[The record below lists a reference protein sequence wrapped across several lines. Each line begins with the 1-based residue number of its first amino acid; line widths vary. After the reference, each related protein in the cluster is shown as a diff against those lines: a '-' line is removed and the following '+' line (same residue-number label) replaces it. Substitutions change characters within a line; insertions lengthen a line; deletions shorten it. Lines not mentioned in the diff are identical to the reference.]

1 MKKRK
6 LKKIES
12 LFKKK
17 KTLVR
22 QTNEVGRNLDFLINE
37 MWGFHY
43 SETDDDPIIDTLDCG
58 IYDISFETFLRKMN
72 GYKKNIEEN
81 NGKFG
86 IVY

>member
-43 SETDDDPIIDTLDCG
+43 S
-58 IYDISFETFLRKMN
+58 
-72 GYKKNIEEN
+72 
-81 NGKFG
+81 
-86 IVY
+86 